1 MAYTVLQYFEDL
13 QDRSHSYRAGD
24 SFPRP
29 GLSVSPERIAELSG
43 ADNLRGI
50 PLIRSNEEKPVE
62 AAAEAEPAPAKK
74 ASSRKKKTAE

>member
-1 MAYTVLQYFEDL
+1 MTYTVLQYFEDL
-13 QDRSHSYRAGD
+13 QDKSHPYRAGD

-29 GLSVSPERIAELSG
+29 GLSISPERIAELSS

-62 AAAEAEPAPAKK
+62 AAADAEPAPAKRTY
-74 ASSRKKKTAE
+74 SRRRKTAD